1 MLTVRVRLPTGEI
14 VPRIDDMRA
23 WLNVARFEL
32 LMFRCAISTDAG
44 MVEAAFGAEDE
55 AEAFADQFGG
65 TVFGRSPQSVGQT
78 FSASRSYGFS
88 SGSTLASTTDTPGER
103 SARLGRGAHLFR
115 SLRRP

>member
-14 VPRIDDMRA
+14 VSRIDEMRA

-32 LMFRCAISTDAG
+32 LMFRCAISRDAG
-44 MVEAAFGAEDE
+44 MVEAAFGAEEE

-65 TVFGRSPQSVGQT
+65 TVSGRSPQPVCQT
-78 FSASRSYGFS
+78 FSASGFCGFS
-88 SGSTLASTTDTPGER
+88 SGSTLASISATRGEHT
-103 SARLGRGAHLFR
+103 ARLGRGAQLLR